1 MGYRTTRKQLKAKPA
16 APRVKIAADY
26 ASKRVFSG
34 TRPARKR
41 AAKPAQQSERTL
53 HMHCQ
58 QWLEK
63 SGWWTKL
70 LIFHVPN
77 ERRGSIGTI
86 MHFKRLGVRPGVADY
101 LIFGLSRDAAIE
113 LKDEDGVQ
121 DAAQEVFE
129 RQWKACGKAYFV
141 IRTLEDFQA
150 TVNALGMFG

>member
-1 MGYRTTRKQLKAKPA
+1 MSRRHVVRNQRKPERRAAKKQVAKPA
-16 APRVKIAADY
+16 K
-26 ASKRVFSG
+26 
-34 TRPARKR
+34 
-41 AAKPAQQSERTL
+41 QSERVL

-63 SGWWTKL
+63 SGWWRKL

-77 ERRGSIGTI
+77 ERRGSIGAI

-113 LKDEDGVQ
+113 LKDEDDKQ
-121 DAAQEVFE
+121 SDDQETFE
-129 RQWKACGKAYFV
+129 RQWKACGKSYFV

-150 TVNALGMFG
+150 TVTALAVFG

>member
-1 MGYRTTRKQLKAKPA
+1 MSRRHVVRNQRKPERRAAKKQVAKPA
-16 APRVKIAADY
+16 K
-26 ASKRVFSG
+26 
-34 TRPARKR
+34 
-41 AAKPAQQSERTL
+41 QSERTL

-58 QWLEK
+58 QFLEK
-63 SGWWTKL
+63 SGYWRKL

-113 LKDEDGVQ
+113 LKDEYGKQSD
-121 DAAQEVFE
+121 DQETFE
-129 RQWKACGKAYFV
+129 RQWKACGKSYFV

-150 TVNALGMFG
+150 TVTALAVFG